1 MLVRHFE
8 FAKLATILVLL
19 RIRNTRMLKY
29 EEMKKKISCLIMCAV
44 TCAALAQTT
53 GDEAGHTWID
63 LGLPSGVKWASTNVG
78 ANRPQDDGDY
88 YAWGETTV
96 KTDFRWAT
104 YSHGTGQNS
113 LTKYSNSDELLSL
126 EAADDVA
133 FKAWGGTWRMPTKEE
148 WGELQ
153 EHCVWTWTDDYN
165 ETGAAGYVVA
175 SKSGG
180 ASLFLPAAG
189 CRYANLINEKGVHG
203 YYWSSSL
210 FKSSSYSGSA
220 YQLQFIRAY
229 VKSDWNH
236 TRYYG
241 SSVRGVCN
249 VPSSTIEGITQSE
262 CRISVIGGKIHCG
275 QEFRVYD
282 LYGRD
287 VTHQNGSLPK
297 GVYVVQTEN
306 GREKVGVF

>member
-1 MLVRHFE
+1 
-8 FAKLATILVLL
+8 
-19 RIRNTRMLKY
+19 
-29 EEMKKKISCLIMCAV
+29 MCAV

-180 ASLFLPAAG
+180 ASLFCLRQDA
-189 CRYANLINEKGVHG
+189 VM
-203 YYWSSSL
+203 
-210 FKSSSYSGSA
+210 
-220 YQLQFIRAY
+220 
-229 VKSDWNH
+229 
-236 TRYYG
+236 
-241 SSVRGVCN
+241 
-249 VPSSTIEGITQSE
+249 
-262 CRISVIGGKIHCG
+262 RI
-275 QEFRVYD
+275 
-282 LYGRD
+282 
-287 VTHQNGSLPK
+287 
-297 GVYVVQTEN
+297 
-306 GREKVGVF
+306 

>member
-1 MLVRHFE
+1 ME
-8 FAKLATILVLL
+8 
-19 RIRNTRMLKY
+19 
-29 EEMKKKISCLIMCAV
+29 KKISCLIMCAV
-44 TCAALAQTT
+44 SCAALAQTT

-78 ANRPQDDGDY
+78 ANLPQDDGDY

-148 WGELQ
+148 WEELQ

-165 ETGAAGYVVA
+165 KTGAAGYVVA
-175 SKSGG
+175 SKSGD

-220 YQLQFIRAY
+220 YQLQFIQAC

-236 TRYYG
+236 ARYYG
-241 SSVRGVCN
+241 SSVRGVCKPQPATGVN
-249 VPSSTIEGITQSE
+249 AIQTDRSIYAIGGRIYCDKVFRIYDLNGRDITQ
-262 CRISVIGGKIHCG
+262 H
-275 QEFRVYD
+275 
-282 LYGRD
+282 
-287 VTHQNGSLPK
+287 NGSLSK
-297 GVYVVQTEN
+297 GVYVVLTEN
-306 GREKVGVF
+306 GREKVRVF